1 SSSSRSAS
9 ASPASRWA
17 SPSDPTSSTPTS
29 SRCTRRW
36 RAAGKCRGSPRWRAA
51 CMGHAW
57 TSHMRIPAWLL
68 IVTAVTPI
76 ACGKSSTSP
85 TGMTTLNVMM
95 KDTPFTDAKA
105 LFVTFSTVSA
115 HLSGGDFM
123 TLPFTGGASS
133 RTCDLK
139 KLTSAQDVLGTG
151 PLATGHYTQVRVVVS
166 SAVVYFDNAAGGS
179 ACAATIAAPGGA
191 SANVTVP
198 SGEVKLNREFD
209 VSAATTTTML
219 LDFNG
224 DQSVRQTGN
233 GQYSM
238 TPVIAVASV
247 Q

>member
-1 SSSSRSAS
+1 
-9 ASPASRWA
+9 
-17 SPSDPTSSTPTS
+17 
-29 SRCTRRW
+29 
-36 RAAGKCRGSPRWRAA
+36 
-51 CMGHAW
+51 
-57 TSHMRIPAWLL
+57 MRIPAWLL

-151 PLATGHYTQVRVVVS
+151 PLPTGHYTEIRLVVS
-166 SAVVYFDNAAGGS
+166 NSTVYFDSASTGAACG
-179 ACAATIAAPGGA
+179 ATLTPPPGA
-191 SANVTVP
+191 SAAVQVA
-198 SGEVKLNREFD
+198 SGDVKLNREFD
-209 VSAATTTTML
+209 LTSATATTVT
-219 LDFNG
+219 LDFDGN
-224 DQSVRQTGN
+224 QSVKAVGN
-233 GQYSM
+233 GQYLM
-238 TPVIAVASV
+238 TPVIGIVSV